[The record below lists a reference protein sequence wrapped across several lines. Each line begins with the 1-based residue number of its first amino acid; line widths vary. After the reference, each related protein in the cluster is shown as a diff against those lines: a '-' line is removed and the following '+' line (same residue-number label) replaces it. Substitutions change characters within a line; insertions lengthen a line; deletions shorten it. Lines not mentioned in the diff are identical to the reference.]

1 MVEPLF
7 CRDGLDGA
15 TGGYA
20 PPSWRPVPA
29 PLARPETACHACP
42 PRGPYRGPRG
52 GDPRDLAQVGW
63 GVVFA
68 AGDRDAAAVRE
79 ALRPLLDLRR
89 EQASAGGRTL
99 YRELAGEAGY
109 RAGEN
114 KQAFLARHGV
124 GPGPAAPERMPYY
137 LLLVGDPEA
146 LPYSFQYQ
154 LDVQYAVGRLWF
166 ETLDEYRRY
175 ARSVVAAERGE
186 CRREARVAVFAPRH
200 PDDPKTA
207 LVTRR
212 LAVPLA
218 EWLASRHGGWTTE
231 AAIGDAATKPRLG
244 RWLGGDET
252 PALLFTASHGLL
264 FPEGHPRQRPF
275 QGALVCREWPGPRA
289 CAGPIPVAQAFSAD
303 DVGDGAAPH
312 GLIAFHFACYSA
324 GTPAHDDFSPR
335 RRPCRLAPQ
344 GFLARLPQRLL
355 GHPRGGALAVVGH
368 IERAWECSIE
378 WPGAGPQIQVFE
390 DALDRL
396 LTGYPI
402 GAAMQPF
409 AERYAELAADLS
421 VELAAMLHGHEPD
434 ALTLAAMWTACHD
447 ARNYLVV
454 GDPAVRLVPPAA
466 EQIQ

>member
-1 MVEPLF
+1 MVEPTS
-7 CRDGLDGA
+7 RRAVLDGPS
-15 TGGYA
+15 A
-20 PPSWRPVPA
+20 PPFRCCGS
-29 PLARPETACHACP
+29 
-42 PRGPYRGPRG
+42 RG
-52 GDPRDLAQVGW
+52 GDPRDLAEMGW

-68 AGDRDAAAVRE
+68 AADPTAAAVRD
-79 ALRPLLDLRR
+79 ALRPLLELRR
-89 EQASAGGRTL
+89 DQACREGRPL
-99 YRELAGEAGY
+99 YRELWCDEGY
-109 RAGEN
+109 RAGES

-124 GPGPAAPERMPYY
+124 GPGPADPDRMPFY

-154 LDVQYAVGRLWF
+154 LDVRYAVGRLWF
-166 ETLDEYRRY
+166 ETLEEYDRY
-175 ARSVVAAERGE
+175 ARSVVAAERGAG
-186 CRREARVAVFAPRH
+186 RREPRVALFAPRH

-207 LVTRR
+207 LTVAR
-212 LAVPLA
+212 LARPLA
-218 EWLASRHGGWTTE
+218 DWLAARHPAWMTE
-231 AAIGDAATKPRLG
+231 AAFGDDATKARLG

-289 CAGPIPVAQAFSAD
+289 WSGPIPVEQAFSAD
-303 DVGDGAAPH
+303 DVGDDASPH

-324 GTPAHDDFSPR
+324 GTPAHDDFSPA
-335 RRPCRLAPQ
+335 RPPARLAPQ

-378 WPGAGPQIQVFE
+378 WPESGHRTGVFA

-396 LTGYPI
+396 LRGYPI

-409 AERYAELAADLS
+409 GERYAELSSDLS
-421 VELAAMLHGHEPD
+421 VELAAMVHGGGPD
-434 ALTLAAMWTACHD
+434 ETTLAAMWTACND
-447 ARNYLVV
+447 ARNYTVV
-454 GDPAVRLVPPAA
+454 GDPAVRLSPQLTASTS
-466 EQIQ
+466 QFSSLSTN